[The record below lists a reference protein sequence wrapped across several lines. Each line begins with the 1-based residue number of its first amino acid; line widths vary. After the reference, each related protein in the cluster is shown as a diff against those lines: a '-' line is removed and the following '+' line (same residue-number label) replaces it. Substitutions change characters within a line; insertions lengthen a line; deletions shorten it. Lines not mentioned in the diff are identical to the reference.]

1 MKIKISYYGQAR
13 MVRGIQNEEIEV
25 DENVSVKDAV
35 KVLVGFHGENLKKLL
50 LTPEGELLRS
60 VLLPVNDEV
69 IDADKPGLLKEYDDI
84 SIFPAMAGG

>member
-1 MKIKISYYGQAR
+1 MKIKVSYYGQAR
-13 MVRGIQNEEIEV
+13 LVSGVKNEEIDV

-35 KVLVGFHGENLKKLL
+35 KVLVGLHGEKLAKLL
-50 LTPEGELLRS
+50 LTPEGELLQS

-69 IDADKPGLLKEYDDI
+69 IDADKVGVLKEYDDI